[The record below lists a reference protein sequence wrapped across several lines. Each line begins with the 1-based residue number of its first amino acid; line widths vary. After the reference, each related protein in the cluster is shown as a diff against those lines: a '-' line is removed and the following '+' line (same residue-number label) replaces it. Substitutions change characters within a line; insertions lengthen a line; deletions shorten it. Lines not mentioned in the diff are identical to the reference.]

1 MEVTNYFSNS
11 VYSHRFVY
19 MDILKCT
26 HFHYFVT
33 FDDIYIYFSD
43 ATG

>member
-1 MEVTNYFSNS
+1 MEVIHYFSNS
-11 VYSHRFVY
+11 VYFHRFVY
-19 MDILKCT
+19 MDILKYT

-33 FDDIYIYFSD
+33 FDDRNIYFSD